1 MQSRDFRAGE
11 THCAIAITFNVMR
24 RFPDIKNP
32 LDGGL

>member
-1 MQSRDFRAGE
+1 MQSRDLGAGE
-11 THCAIAITFNVMR
+11 THCTIAITFNVMH